1 MFPLGF
7 LYLRPYCFNRVS
19 FKVKV
24 KMKETE
30 EEVASPEV
38 EAPLQ
43 SGKGQADM
51 AMRKELDQLKKHN
64 AFLESEL

>member
-1 MFPLGF
+1 
-7 LYLRPYCFNRVS
+7 
-19 FKVKV
+19 
-24 KMKETE
+24 MKETE